1 MADSLSNL
9 GSQKVNATEETNT
22 TGTLSSILDL
32 SPIDG
37 LAIVLAN
44 QAAAKMGIPIYAE
57 LQDTNGDD
65 LPLDTD
71 LALRYESPQMDQPM
85 VVSEVRR
92 NIRPYRT
99 LTLTE
104 QQNEEYRDRVRQGLN
119 GRGLVVRDIDSLEVA
134 VESSVQIDWS
144 NSRLSFG
151 RQHVDIRSGE

>member
-1 MADSLSNL
+1 MSDSLSNL
-9 GSQKVNATEETNT
+9 GSQKVTATEETNT

-37 LAIVLAN
+37 LNIILAN
-44 QAAAKMGIPIYAE
+44 QAAGKVGIPIYAE
-57 LQDTNGDD
+57 LQDSNGDD

-71 LALRYESPQMDQPM
+71 LALRYESPQMDQPE
-85 VVSEVRR
+85 VVSEVRA

-104 QQNEEYRDRVRQGLN
+104 QQNEDYRDRVRQELN
-119 GRGLVVRDIDSLEVA
+119 GPAVVVRDIDSLEVA
-134 VESSVQIDWS
+134 VESSAQIDWS